1 MLRVKFGVG
10 DLQKMLQGNT
20 ATHTLMFSL
29 VHTHVKKFVAVL
41 DNKCKVYV
49 FAQQITGSPLHTNA
63 VTMKTH
69 NLQTGFRNP
78 IILTMI
84 TAYSHLVNKS
94 LILHTA
100 LYY

>member
-41 DNKCKVYV
+41 DNKFKVYV

-69 NLQTGFRNP
+69 SLQTGFRNP